1 LYQIGKEK
9 KGTSV
14 SLWVNAIQALY
25 HSHPLSENGMTT
37 SDVGRSHFHQSRKLN
52 YFNLHLYVYVAQFP
66 GIVIFRTCRK

>member
-25 HSHPLSENGMTT
+25 HSHPTQKMVWQLLMLVEAILTNQGNSTISIYTCMCML
-37 SDVGRSHFHQSRKLN
+37 LN
-52 YFNLHLYVYVAQFP
+52 FL
-66 GIVIFRTCRK
+66 GS